1 MAEAIIES
9 PIGPLYAVASATGL
23 QRLEFVRGA
32 SALQSG
38 SFGGNDAAGE
48 QIIAEAQKQLAEY
61 FEGER
66 REFDIP
72 LEPTGSDFQ
81 LRVWRAIADIPYGE
95 VLSYADLAMA
105 AGSPGAFRAAGTAC
119 GNNQISIF
127 IPCHRVVA
135 SNRGIGG
142 YGGGLSTKVTLLR
155 LEGSLAGLRG
165 VQPALA
171 LA

>member
-1 MAEAIIES
+1 MAEAILES

-32 SALQSG
+32 SALERG
-38 SFGGNDAAGE
+38 SFGNSDAASE
-48 QIIAEAQKQLAEY
+48 AIIAETQKQLTEY
-61 FEGER
+61 FDGER

-81 LRVWRAIADIPYGE
+81 MRVWRAIAGIPYGE

-119 GNNQISIF
+119 GNNQISIL
-127 IPCHRVVA
+127 IPCHRIVA
-135 SNRGIGG
+135 SGGRIGG
-142 YGGGLSTKVTLLR
+142 YGGGLGTKVTLLR
-155 LEGSLAGLRG
+155 LEGSLAGLKG

>member
-9 PIGPLYAVASATGL
+9 PIGPLFAVASATGL

-32 SALQSG
+32 SALEPG
-38 SFGGNDAAGE
+38 SFGGNDPEGDR
-48 QIIAEAQKQLAEY
+48 IIAETQKQLTEY
-61 FEGER
+61 FDGER

-81 LRVWRAIADIPYGE
+81 MRLWRTIASIPYGE

-119 GNNQISIF
+119 GNNPISLI
-127 IPCHRVVA
+127 IPCHRIVA
-135 SNRGIGG
+135 SGGRIGG
-142 YGGGLSTKVTLLR
+142 YGGGLGTKVTLLR
-155 LEGSLAGLRG
+155 LEGSLAGLKG

-171 LA
+171 FA